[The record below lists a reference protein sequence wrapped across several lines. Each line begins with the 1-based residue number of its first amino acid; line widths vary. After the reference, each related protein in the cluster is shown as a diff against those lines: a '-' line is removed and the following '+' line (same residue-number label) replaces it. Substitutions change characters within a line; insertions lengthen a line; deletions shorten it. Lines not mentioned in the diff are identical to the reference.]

1 MDSYQLAKEMGI
13 THEAIIEF
21 ESRLFNRKGID
32 SKKYLPKVVCV
43 TDDDKNV
50 VEVYFKDIPKGFISE
65 LCKHYLLEYS
75 LMLRL

>member
-1 MDSYQLAKEMGI
+1 MNSYELAKEMGI
-13 THEAIIEF
+13 PHEAIIGF
-21 ESRLFNRKGID
+21 ESRLFNHKGID

-50 VEVYFKDIPKGFISE
+50 VEVYFDELPKGFISE
-65 LCKHYLLEYS
+65 ICKQTLLEYS